1 VVEEAGAEVVAAE
14 VAVVAVAV
22 AVVPAADP
30 SLWDADW
37 ALVPSRLRKPG
48 ARGVAAGAEAH
59 RRLPPPDQAS
69 GIRPDSVGRM
79 AGRMADWKD
88 CWSQGWRTGSP
99 GLFRQLQA
107 TRERRWEKWSRRR
120 LNDQPAWSPT
130 ARILTQ

>member
-1 VVEEAGAEVVAAE
+1 VEVAAEVAAAAEVVAAA
-14 VAVVAVAV
+14 AVVAVA
-22 AVVPAADP
+22 AAADP
-30 SLWDADW
+30 SLWDADS
-37 ALVPSRLRKPG
+37 ALVPSRLRKPA
-48 ARGVAAGAEAH
+48 ARAVAAGAEAH
-59 RRLPPPDQAS
+59 RRLPPPHRAS
-69 GIRPDSVGRM
+69 GFRPDSVGRM